1 MASKSEYFDGIVK
14 DKPYIIGDDDDHVP
28 IPEGQIK
35 RDWKFRKTLLN
46 AVEGNP
52 NHPIFNGIIM
62 AAHHLISVE
71 GMAKSGLGSLV
82 EDRGYNINLVE
93 NLIFLPYELEGACH
107 LGVQLHRGDH
117 TAEVNGRNYHAAVKA
132 LLEKKINEIEK
143 CESSPKE
150 TLKKLTRT
158 LNGISELMA
167 EMIEDW
173 EVFLSG
179 IAKDFEPDNAKG
191 CGNTKT
197 IGQHR
202 LSDRHCHLN
211 RDHQF
216 KPGRV
221 VMNVKNL
228 PITLPKQHYKLKA
241 GQ

>member
-1 MASKSEYFDGIVK
+1 MVNGH
-14 DKPYIIGDDDDHVP
+14 PYVIGDDEGHVP
-28 IPEGQIK
+28 VPKGKTK
-35 RDWKFRKTLLN
+35 RDWRFRKSLLE
-46 AVEGNP
+46 AVADDP

-117 TAEVNGRNYHAAVKA
+117 KKKDIHGRNYHETVEDA
-132 LLEKKINEIEK
+132 LKKKKLDIKK
-143 CESSPKE
+143 CDSSPKE
-150 TLKKLTRT
+150 TLNTLTRT
-158 LNGISELMA
+158 LNGISAM
-167 EMIEDW
+167 M
-173 EVFLSG
+173 VKK
-179 IAKDFEPDNAKG
+179 IAKNQVCLSDIAETFELDNPKG
-191 CGNTKT
+191 CGNAKT
-197 IGQHR
+197 VGQHR
-202 LSDRHCHLN
+202 LSDHHCHLN

-221 VMNVKNL
+221 VMNAKNL
-228 PITLPKQHYKLKA
+228 PITLSKQHYKLKA